1 MNDIQND
8 LNEIKKFD
16 PTLNYNIGD
25 VIAKS
30 IFEKILSLVITQ
42 SAKNNVERQIPH
54 YCFNDIKQTLELA
67 IFLDFLNIAI
77 IKLNKLFVL

>member
-42 SAKNNVERQIPH
+42 SAKNNVER
-54 YCFNDIKQTLELA
+54 
-67 IFLDFLNIAI
+67 
-77 IKLNKLFVL
+77 